1 MIRRHQILIVDDDAE
16 MAAALADLLR
26 QRGYPV
32 EWATSGVEAEQI
44 IGSRPELGL
53 VLVDMVMPVMDG
65 VTLLERIKQQR
76 PDVAV
81 LMMSGFGTI
90 ASAVEAIKLGAEDFI
105 TKPFERS
112 TIFKKV
118 EHILELRRLRE
129 KVEELERSHP
139 IAPFSGLVAEAPR
152 MRHALE
158 LAEAAARTDVP
169 VLLVGE
175 TGTGKELLARQI
187 HRSSARAALPFIAV
201 NCGALPRELVESEL
215 FGYRKGAFTGA
226 QQDRPGLFGAVS
238 GGTLLLDEISEM
250 PAEVQVKLLRALQEG
265 KVRPLGAVEEI
276 PVNVRV
282 IAATNRSTPVS
293 LSGALRQDLY
303 YRLAR
308 ITIELPP
315 LRQRREDLPLLLDH
329 FLSTYSAKYG
339 YRPVFHTDALEL
351 LAEYPFPGNIREL
364 ENLVEGVMAT
374 HQGQEVIHDKDIRPY
389 LHPELLARSGDRV
402 VDISMFS
409 LDRLEKFAI
418 EQVLRLS
425 GDNKSRASEI
435 LGISRESLY
444 RKMKQYGIP
453 LQG

>member
-1 MIRRHQILIVDDDAE
+1 MSTRHQILIVDDDAE
-16 MAAALADLLR
+16 MAATLADLLR
-26 QRGYPV
+26 QQGHPV
-32 EWATSGVEAEQI
+32 QWATSAMEAEQI
-44 IGSRPELGL
+44 IGSCPDLGL
-53 VLVDMVMPVMDG
+53 VLVDLVMPVMDG
-65 VTLLERIKQQR
+65 TALLERIKRQK
-76 PDVAV
+76 PDLAV
-81 LMMSGFGTI
+81 LMMSGYGTI
-90 ASAVEAIKLGAEDFI
+90 AAAVEAIKLGAEDFV
-105 TKPFERS
+105 TKPFERA

-118 EHILELRRLRE
+118 DHILELRRLRE
-129 KVEELERSHP
+129 KVEELERSHT
-139 IAPFSGLVAEAPR
+139 AVPFSGLVTEAPR
-152 MRHALE
+152 MRRALE
-158 LAEAAARTDVP
+158 LAEAAAKTDVP

-175 TGTGKELLARQI
+175 TGTGKELLARLI
-187 HRSSARAALPFIAV
+187 HSNSARAAQPFIPV
-201 NCGALPRELVESEL
+201 NCSALPRELIESEL

-250 PAEVQVKLLRALQEG
+250 PAEMQVKLLRALQEG
-265 KVRPLGAVEEI
+265 KVRPLGAVKEI

-293 LSGALRQDLY
+293 LSGPLRQDLY
-303 YRLAR
+303 FRLAR

-315 LRQRREDLPLLLDH
+315 LRERREDLALLLDH
-329 FLSTYSAKYG
+329 FLTIYSSKYG
-339 YRPVFHTDALEL
+339 YRPAFHTDALEL
-351 LAEYPFPGNIREL
+351 LSEYPFPGNVREL
-364 ENLVEGVMAT
+364 ENLIEGVMAT
-374 HQGQEVIHDKDIRPY
+374 HRGQEVLREKDIRPY
-389 LHPELLARSGDRV
+389 LHPELLDRAGDKV

-409 LDRLEKFAI
+409 LERLEKFAI

>member
-1 MIRRHQILIVDDDAE
+1 MNRRHQILIVDDDAE
-16 MAAALADLLR
+16 MAATLADLLR
-26 QRGYPV
+26 QQGHPV
-32 EWATSGVEAEQI
+32 EWATSGVEAQQI
-44 IGSRPELGL
+44 LGASPDLAL

-65 VTLLERIKQQR
+65 VALLEHIKRQR

-81 LMMSGFGTI
+81 LMMSGYGTI

-118 EHILELRRLRE
+118 DRILELRRLRE

-139 IAPFSGLVAEAPR
+139 AVPFSGLVAEAPR

-187 HRSSARAALPFIAV
+187 HRRSTRASLPFIAV

-226 QQDRPGLFGAVS
+226 NQDRPGLFGAVS

-282 IAATNRSTPVS
+282 IASTNRSTPVS
-293 LSGALRQDLY
+293 LSGSLRQDLY

-315 LRQRREDLPLLLDH
+315 LRERREDLALLLDH
-329 FLSTYSAKYG
+329 FLTVYSAKYG
-339 YRPVFHTDALEL
+339 YRPAFHTDALEL
-351 LAEYPFPGNIREL
+351 LSEYPFPGNVREL

-374 HQGQEVIHDKDIRPY
+374 HQGQPVFREKDIRPY
-389 LHPELLARSGDRV
+389 LHPELVARGGNRV

-444 RKMKQYGIP
+444 RKMKLYGISA
-453 LQG
+453 QG

>member
-1 MIRRHQILIVDDDAE
+1 MSKRQLILIVDDDAE
-16 MAAALADLLR
+16 MAATLADLL
-26 QRGYPV
+26 QQKGHQV
-32 EWATSGVEAEQI
+32 QWATSAMEAEQI
-44 IGSRPELGL
+44 IATSADLAL
-53 VLVDMVMPVMDG
+53 VMVDLVMPVMDG
-65 VTLLERIKQQR
+65 VTLLERIKRQK
-76 PDVAV
+76 PDLAV

-90 ASAVEAIKLGAEDFI
+90 AAAVEAIKLGAEDFV
-105 TKPFERS
+105 TKPFERT
-112 TIFKKV
+112 TIIKKV
-118 EHILELRRLRE
+118 NHILELRRLRE
-129 KVEELERSHP
+129 KVEELEQARP
-139 IAPFSGLVAEAPR
+139 AVPFSGLVAEAPR
-152 MRHALE
+152 MRRAVE

-175 TGTGKELLARQI
+175 TGTGKELLARLI
-187 HRSSARAALPFIAV
+187 HRNSARSALPFIAV

-250 PAEVQVKLLRALQEG
+250 PSEVQVKLLRALQEG

-293 LSGALRQDLY
+293 LSGVLRQDLY
-303 YRLAR
+303 FRLAR

-315 LRQRREDLPLLLDH
+315 LRERREDLPLLLDH
-329 FLSTYSAKYG
+329 FLTTYSGKYG
-339 YRPVFHTDALEL
+339 YRPTFRTDALEL
-351 LAEYPFPGNIREL
+351 LSEYPFPGNVREL
-364 ENLVEGVMAT
+364 ENLIEGVMAT
-374 HQGQEVIHDKDIRPY
+374 HQGQEVIGEKEIRPY
-389 LHPELLARSGDRV
+389 LHPELLGRAGERV

-409 LDRLEKFAI
+409 LERLEKFAI

-453 LQG
+453 L